1 VKIAAARLREH
12 VLKASIADWPRI
24 LPDRYRLLSAG
35 AGFGSSRFS
44 SPSGSFRVL
53 YAADNFSTAFAEAV
67 VRDRYEGKAKRIL
80 YRSYLDQLCL
90 TQISSSRALVLLDL
104 RGAAAYDLGI
114 DTDTSRAR
122 DHTAGQ
128 AFSEALYSIRIT
140 LDGILFHS
148 RLTTGDCLA
157 IYDRAFTALSGTAP
171 VALLQSALLPV
182 ELARL
187 GISVRSKRGFD
198 RA

>member
-1 VKIAAARLREH
+1 
-12 VLKASIADWPRI
+12 
-24 LPDRYRLLSAG
+24 
-35 AGFGSSRFS
+35 
-44 SPSGSFRVL
+44 
-53 YAADNFSTAFAEAV
+53 
-67 VRDRYEGKAKRIL
+67 
-80 YRSYLDQLCL
+80 
-90 TQISSSRALVLLDL
+90 
-104 RGAAAYDLGI
+104 AYDLGI

-140 LDGILFHS
+140 VDGILFHS

>member
-1 VKIAAARLREH
+1 M
-12 VLKASIADWPRI
+12 
-24 LPDRYRLLSAG
+24 
-35 AGFGSSRFS
+35 
-44 SPSGSFRVL
+44 
-53 YAADNFSTAFAEAV
+53 
-67 VRDRYEGKAKRIL
+67 RDRYEGKAKRIL

>member
-1 VKIAAARLREH
+1 VKIAAAKLREH
-12 VLKASIADWPRI
+12 VLTASIADWPRI
-24 LPDRYRLLSAG
+24 LPDRYRMSPAD

-53 YAADNFSTAFAEAV
+53 YAADSFSTAFAEAV

-80 YRSYLDQLCL
+80 YRSYLEQLCL

-104 RGAAAYDLGI
+104 RGAAAYDPGI

-128 AFSEALYSIRIT
+128 AFSEALHGIRIT
-140 LDGILFHS
+140 LDGILFNS
-148 RLTTGDCLA
+148 RLTTGDCIA
-157 IYDRAFTALSGTAP
+157 IYDRAFTALSGTMP
-171 VALLQSALLPV
+171 VALLQATLLSA
-182 ELARL
+182 ELDRL
-187 GISVRSKRGFD
+187 GISVRRKRGYVP
-198 RA
+198 A